1 MSYMHGR
8 KWTLLRV
15 YIEGVTL
22 KTVTADCLV
31 VGGGLLGLLSARAL
45 HREGLQVT
53 LLERGRICQESSW
66 AGGGILSPLAPW
78 QYPDA
83 VSELVAWSQAY
94 YPGLAEELL
103 EETGIDVEWQPCGL
117 LMAGLGPDPDISS
130 WAERYNAR
138 IQALDAT
145 QAREL
150 EPAMRSD
157 AGPALLFPDV
167 AQIRNPRLG
176 KALQKAAGLAGIQL
190 LENTTVKAIDIRD
203 GQVLGVQTE
212 QGTFSAEQVVIAGGA
227 WSAQILAP
235 SGMGLPLTPVRGQ
248 MLLYKAQP
256 GLLQRILLHEGHYLI
271 PRRDGLVLAGST
283 LEYTGFD
290 KETTQQARDI
300 LSKSAISL
308 VPKLAQADIIKQWAG
323 LRPGTAD
330 GIPFIG
336 ECPGIKGLYLNT
348 GHFRNGVVMAPAS
361 VQVLLDCM
369 TGRQGF
375 TDYDPFLPVIRRQSG
390 GATGIQNGMIG
401 MDV

>member
-1 MSYMHGR
+1 MSYKHGR

-15 YIEGVTL
+15 CIEGVTL
-22 KTVTADCLV
+22 KSVTADCLV

-45 HREGLQVT
+45 RREGLQVT
-53 LLERGRICQESSW
+53 LLERGRICRESSW
-66 AGGGILSPLAPW
+66 AGGGIISPLIPW

-83 VSELVAWSQAY
+83 VSELVAWSQAC

-117 LMAGLGPDPDISS
+117 LMAGLGPEPAISS
-130 WAERYNAR
+130 WAERFSAR
-138 IQALDAT
+138 IEALDAA

-150 EPAMRSD
+150 EPSMRSD
-157 AGPALLFPDV
+157 LGPALLLPDV

-176 KALQKAAGLAGIQL
+176 KALQKAAGVAGIQL
-190 LENTTVKAIDIRD
+190 LENTAVKGIDIRD
-203 GQVLGVQTE
+203 GQVMGVQTE
-212 QGTFSAEQVVIAGGA
+212 QGAFTAEQVVIAGGA
-227 WSAQILAP
+227 WSAQILAAA
-235 SGMGLPLTPVRGQ
+235 GMDLPVTPVRGQ
-248 MLLYKAQP
+248 MLLYKTEP
-256 GLLQRILLHEGHYLI
+256 GMLQHILLHEGHYLI

-300 LSKSAISL
+300 LSKAATSL
-308 VPKLAQADIIKQWAG
+308 VPGLAQAKIIKQWAG
-323 LRPGTAD
+323 LRPGTTD

-361 VQVLLDCM
+361 VQVLLDRM
-369 TGRQGF
+369 SGRQGF
-375 TDYDPFLPVIRRQSG
+375 TDYDPFLPPIRRLSG
-390 GATGIQNGMIG
+390 GAAGIQNGM
-401 MDV
+401 DA

>member
-1 MSYMHGR
+1 MSYKHGR

-22 KTVTADCLV
+22 KSVTADCLV

-45 HREGLQVT
+45 RREGLQVT
-53 LLERGRICQESSW
+53 LLERGRICRESSW
-66 AGGGILSPLAPW
+66 AGGGIISPLIPW

-117 LMAGLGPDPDISS
+117 LMAGLGPEPAISS
-130 WAERYNAR
+130 WAERFSAR
-138 IQALDAT
+138 IEVLDAA

-150 EPAMRSD
+150 EPSMRSD

-176 KALQKAAGLAGIQL
+176 KALQKATGLAGIQL
-190 LENTTVKAIDIRD
+190 LENTAVKGIDIRD
-203 GQVLGVQTE
+203 GQVVGVQTE
-212 QGTFSAEQVVIAGGA
+212 QGAFTAEQVVIAGGA
-227 WSAQILAP
+227 WSAQILAAA
-235 SGMGLPLTPVRGQ
+235 GMDLPVTPVRGQ

-256 GLLQRILLHEGHYLI
+256 EMLKHILLHEGHYLI

-300 LSKSAISL
+300 LSKAATSL
-308 VPKLAQADIIKQWAG
+308 VPGLAQAEIIKQWAG

-361 VQVLLDCM
+361 VQVLLDRM
-369 TGRQGF
+369 SGRQGF
-375 TDYDPFLPVIRRQSG
+375 TDYDPFLPPIRRLSG
-390 GATGIQNGMIG
+390 GAAGIQNGM
-401 MDV
+401 DA

>member
-1 MSYMHGR
+1 M
-8 KWTLLRV
+8 
-15 YIEGVTL
+15 EGVTL
-22 KTVTADCLV
+22 KTLTADCLV

-45 HREGLQVT
+45 QREGLQVT
-53 LLERGRICQESSW
+53 LLERGRIFQESSW
-66 AGGGILSPLAPW
+66 AGGGILSPLSPW

-117 LMAGLGPDPDISS
+117 LMAGLGPEPSISS
-130 WAERYNAR
+130 WAEKYNAR
-138 IQALDAT
+138 IEALDAT

-157 AGPALLFPDV
+157 AGAALLFPDV

-190 LENTTVKAIDIRD
+190 LENTAVTAIDVRD

-212 QGTFSAEQVVIAGGA
+212 QGAFTAEQVVIAGGA

-235 SGMGLPLTPVRGQ
+235 SGMDLPLTPVRGQ
-248 MLLYKAQP
+248 MLLYRTQP
-256 GLLQRILLHEGHYLI
+256 GMLKRILLHEGHYLI

-290 KETTQQARDI
+290 KETTQQARDL
-300 LSKSAISL
+300 LSKAAISL
-308 VPKLAQADIIKQWAG
+308 VPKLAQAEIIRQWAG

-336 ECPGIKGLYLNT
+336 ACPGIKGLYLNT

-375 TDYDPFLPVIRRQSG
+375 TDYEPFLPVIRQQSG
-390 GATGIQNGMIG
+390 GAAGIENGMIG

>member
-1 MSYMHGR
+1 
-8 KWTLLRV
+8 V
-15 YIEGVTL
+15 AL
-22 KTVTADCLV
+22 KSVTADCLV

-66 AGGGILSPLAPW
+66 AGGGILSPLSPW

-117 LMAGLGPDPDISS
+117 LMAGLGPELAISN
-130 WAERYNAR
+130 WAERFNAR
-138 IQALDAT
+138 IEALDAT

-176 KALQKAAGLAGIQL
+176 KALQKAAGSAGIQL

-212 QGTFSAEQVVIAGGA
+212 QGTFAAEQVVIAGGA

-235 SGMGLPLTPVRGQ
+235 SGMDLPLTPVRGQ

-271 PRRDGLVLAGST
+271 PRHDGLVLAGST

-290 KETTQQARDI
+290 KETTLPARDI

-308 VPKLAQADIIKQWAG
+308 VPKLAQAEIIKQWAG

-361 VQVLLDCM
+361 VQVLLDRM
-369 TGRQGF
+369 SGRQGF
-375 TDYDPFLPVIRRQSG
+375 TDYDPFLPVTRRQSG
-390 GATGIQNGMIG
+390 GTTGIQNGMIG
-401 MDV
+401 MDA